1 MAVGC
6 DEGVWIGI
14 RHDAKSL
21 RKVLHVKA
29 VTNIAVLEEFGIFL
43 VLQDRVSEGHAV
55 FEVAKLNYHQTLLA
69 YHLEALVPSA
79 SSPQVRAAP
88 QRLSPGKDVVFF
100 SVGQLSGRT
109 LVLYMKKKGVSVNHT
124 SVRGFRPND
133 DQSRWTPCS
142 ECSNRSSG
150 GMAKMPIDN
159 EGLSVTCSVS
169 VRNGSDYT
177 RTSSYLPR
185 RSTCTSSSTSW
196 QWSAPEDLR

>member
-1 MAVGC
+1 VAVGC

-109 LVLYMKKKGVSVNHT
+109 LVLYMKKKGVSD
-124 SVRGFRPND
+124 ND
-133 DQSRWTPCS
+133 LGTWMLIIVFTRWTHCS
-142 ECSNRSSG
+142 ECSNRFWDE
-150 GMAKMPIDN
+150 MAKMPIDN
-159 EGLSVTCSVS
+159 EDRSVTCSVS

-177 RTSSYLPR
+177 KTSSYLLK
-185 RSTCTSSSTSW
+185 RSMCTSSSTSW
-196 QWSAPEDLR
+196 QWSAPEDSR